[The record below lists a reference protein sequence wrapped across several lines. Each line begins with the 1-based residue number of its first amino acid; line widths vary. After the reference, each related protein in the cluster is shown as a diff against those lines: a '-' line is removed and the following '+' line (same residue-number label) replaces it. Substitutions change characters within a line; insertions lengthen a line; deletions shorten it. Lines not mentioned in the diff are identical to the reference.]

1 MTNEKKEIIEIRL
14 NQVKRWANKLYFLA
28 KEGLDYSSNDY
39 DIKRYEEI
47 KEISESLYKRWNI
60 DKDTSN
66 CRITLKQLKYFIF
79 RLSKIAQLGLE
90 HVTSEN
96 DESRYIETDLI
107 GLDME
112 QIKHEYLRKKDAEII
127 TTNTQ
132 KKYESKENLPLSQF
146 LTDIK
151 LSESINKIIT
161 ESRDKLWIC
170 SPWIDDILNFHNQL
184 TNLREKKVEIILV
197 TRSAEINTTHYKAL
211 KDLKKKRFLIET
223 NQYLHTKLI
232 ISDEKKMYIGSANML
247 KRSMTLES
255 IRRNF
260 EAGIITEDQHLIQP
274 AIEYFN
280 RIYDESGEE
289 RITQ

>member
-1 MTNEKKEIIEIRL
+1 MKKKVIETRP
-14 NQVKRWANKLYFLA
+14 NQVKRWANKLYSIA
-28 KEGLDYSSNDY
+28 KDGLDYSSNNY

-60 DKDTSN
+60 DKDKN
-66 CRITLKQLKYFIF
+66 DCLITLKQLSYFIF
-79 RLSKIAQLGLE
+79 RLSEIAHLGLD

-96 DESRYIETDLI
+96 YESRYIETDLI
-107 GLDME
+107 RLDME
-112 QIKHEYLRKKDAEII
+112 QIKHEYIRKKDSEVI
-127 TTNTQ
+127 TTTKI
-132 KKYESKENLPLSQF
+132 KKYEDKESPPLSHF
-146 LTDIK
+146 LTDIE
-151 LSESINKIIT
+151 LSESINTIIT
-161 ESRDKLWIC
+161 ESKDKLWIC
-170 SPWIDDILNFHNQL
+170 SPWIDDIVDIHNQL
-184 TNLREKKVEIILV
+184 TNLRDNKVEIILL
-197 TRSAEINTTHYKAL
+197 TRPAEINTTHYKAL

-232 ISDEKKMYIGSANML
+232 ISGEKKMYIGFANML
-247 KRSMTLES
+247 KRSMTLKS

-289 RITQ
+289 RITK